1 MNKYYIPEIKP
12 DIWEEK
18 SIKEYE
24 KQKKEWTLE
33 FIEWEEVFNYLNTL
47 K

>member
-1 MNKYYIPEIKP
+1 MNNNKPKVVIVSIDKYNDMNKYYIPEIKP

-24 KQKKEWTLE
+24 KQKKE
-33 FIEWEEVFNYLNTL
+33 
-47 K
+47 